1 MIDPYFP
8 AAHAEQEID
17 PAEAYWPT
25 VQSPEHWAVV
35 RLDVAPNLPG
45 LQREHETADESEK

>member
-8 AAHAEQEID
+8 AAHAEQEIN

-25 VQSPEHWAVV
+25 LQSPEHWAVV
-35 RLDVAPNLPG
+35 KLDAAPNLPG
-45 LQREHETADESEK
+45 LQIEHETADESE